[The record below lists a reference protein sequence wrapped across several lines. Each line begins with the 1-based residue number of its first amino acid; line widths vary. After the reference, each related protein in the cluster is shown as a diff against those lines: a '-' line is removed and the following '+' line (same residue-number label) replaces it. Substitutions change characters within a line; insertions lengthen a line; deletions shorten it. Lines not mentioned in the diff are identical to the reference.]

1 MHRYYRCKLF
11 GETGGQKCSQKTIR
25 KDQLEDTVLKVI
37 LEQIH
42 WFCNVQKTVNRINL
56 TDKAKRKLKE
66 SKEKHL
72 SLVEQ
77 RQKNVILANGLNED
91 YQDGILDDVEYCFLK
106 AEYNKK
112 IKELDL
118 KIEELKDIEKTYSE
132 GFFKNVYFSSN
143 VQKYLDSKVLT
154 EEMVNAFISRIEI
167 SDARR
172 IVVKLNCKD
181 EIQRMIGILKE
192 RGVDLDGNKE

>member
-1 MHRYYRCKLF
+1 MLF
-11 GETGGQKCSQKTIR
+11 RS
-25 KDQLEDTVLKVI
+25 V
-37 LEQIH
+37 
-42 WFCNVQKTVNRINL
+42 
-56 TDKAKRKLKE
+56 
-66 SKEKHL
+66 
-72 SLVEQ
+72 
-77 RQKNVILANGLNED
+77 
-91 YQDGILDDVEYCFLK
+91 
-106 AEYNKK
+106 
-112 IKELDL
+112 
-118 KIEELKDIEKTYSE
+118 
-132 GFFKNVYFSSN
+132 FFKNVYFSSN